1 MDESDIFRIERT
13 LFFEQPDLRLRM
25 TRFITLI
32 LLASVIATGG
42 LLSDSVASV
51 IGAMIVAPLMTP
63 IMGMVVAVVTGSM
76 PRFVRTF
83 ATVVL
88 GVTLAILVGWLIA
101 WLMPTGWDVT
111 TSGQVMART
120 SPRLMDLLVAL
131 ASGGAGAYALSRS
144 DIADALP
151 GVAIAI
157 SLVPPLN
164 TVGILLAGGEGT
176 LATGALVLFLTNFGA
191 ILLAGTVTFVLTG
204 LASGVGRGPRE
215 LRNAL
220 IAIVLFV
227 GLISIPLKA
236 NGNAIWEEARRE
248 DAALKIINE
257 WLESTD
263 WEIYQAEV
271 DGSDLNLILAGDGT
285 LPPADYVVAEL
296 REVMGPDMTV
306 TTRILVVRKEELF
319 GVQLTP
325 EP

>member
-1 MDESDIFRIERT
+1 MDESDVFRIERT

-32 LLASVIATGG
+32 LLASVIATLRFAG
-42 LLSDSVASV
+42 DSVASV

-63 IMGMVVAVVTGSM
+63 IMGMVVAVVTGLM

-83 ATVVL
+83 ATVLL
-88 GVTLAILVGWLIA
+88 GVAITVGWLIA
-101 WLMPTGWDVT
+101 WLMPSGWDVT

-204 LASGVGRGPRE
+204 LASGVGRRPRE

-227 GLISIPLKA
+227 ALISIPLKA

-285 LPPADYVVAEL
+285 LPPAEGVVAEL

-306 TTRILVVRKEELF
+306 TTRILVVRKEDLF

-325 EP
+325 KP